1 LFNEQGKAH
10 LPVRLSEDIVPG
22 VVCLPEGRWA
32 DLDNAGI
39 DAGGAAN
46 MFTSTTGTTASLS
59 AIMHGM
65 GVEVEKVH

>member
-1 LFNEQGKAH
+1 
-10 LPVRLSEDIVPG
+10 
-22 VVCLPEGRWA
+22 LPEGRWA

-46 MFTSTTGTTASLS
+46 MLTATTGTAASLS